1 MRNAFWI
8 LISLVFTPVHAQVYL
23 TKDEALRL
31 YFPNE
36 TKVNRKTIF
45 LSDDQLQQIQSRARA
60 KVDSKILTY
69 YEYIEDGKLQAVA
82 FFETQTVRTH
92 PATYMILLNS
102 DGSVKAVDMLAFFE
116 PEDYLPPKRWFA
128 QFTRKTLNDDIHTKR
143 GIPNVAGATLS
154 AQAVTESVRKYMTI
168 FELLFSKEK

>member
-1 MRNAFWI
+1 MRNVCWI
-8 LISLVFTPVHAQVYL
+8 LISLAFTSIHAQVYL

-36 TKVNRKTIF
+36 KNVTRKTIF
-45 LSDDQLQQIQSRARA
+45 LSDDHVQQIQSRARA
-60 KVDSKILTY
+60 KVESKILTY
-69 YEYIEDGKLQAVA
+69 YEYIENGRIQSVA
-82 FFETQTVRTH
+82 FFESQTVRTH
-92 PATYMILLNS
+92 PATYMIVLNS
-102 DGSVKAVDMLAFFE
+102 DGSVKGVEMLAFFE
-116 PEDYLPPKRWFA
+116 PEDYLPPKNWFE

>member
-1 MRNAFWI
+1 MHKMFCL
-8 LISLVFTPVHAQVYL
+8 LIGFALTSLQGQVYL

-31 YFPNE
+31 YFPEEKNM
-36 TKVNRKTIF
+36 TRKTLF
-45 LSDDQLQQIQSRARA
+45 LSDEQVQQIQNRARA
-60 KVDSKILTY
+60 KVESKILTY
-69 YEYIEDGKLQAVA
+69 YEYCDGNIRNIA

-92 PATYMILLNS
+92 PATYMIVLNS
-102 DGSVKAVDMLAFFE
+102 DGSVEGVEMLAFFE
-116 PEDYLPPKRWFA
+116 PEDYLPPKNWLA
-128 QFTRKTLNDDIHTKR
+128 QFNRKTLNDDIHTKR